1 MAVSNAGIFKVAS
14 WHLFAGWGAFTPL
27 GVLERKKNYKIM
39 GKLLFIVIPYD
50 IQGSKSAEIRLLLTM
65 VSDREGDR

>member
-39 GKLLFIVIPYD
+39 GKLLFVIPYD
-50 IQGSKSAEIRLLLTM
+50 IQGSKSAEKRLLLKM